1 MKKGA
6 KSENAL
12 NENALSGALN
22 SINKVLVDWLRG
34 GGAVR
39 SGVERHSFG
48 VRTHLWGGGVRHQW
62 LRSVSSNEIGKK
74 FFTQQKQATGATAHA
89 FYEL

>member
-22 SINKVLVDWLRG
+22 SIDK
-34 GGAVR
+34 
-39 SGVERHSFG
+39 
-48 VRTHLWGGGVRHQW
+48 
-62 LRSVSSNEIGKK
+62 VSSAKNISKLGGNDRNTLIIGKL
-74 FFTQQKQATGATAHA
+74 H
-89 FYEL
+89 

>member
-22 SINKVLVDWLRG
+22 SIDKVTPDIGHFLRISSPRIFLASIGLQIVMGHTKKNKG
-34 GGAVR
+34 IFPNA
-39 SGVERHSFG
+39 H
-48 VRTHLWGGGVRHQW
+48 
-62 LRSVSSNEIGKK
+62 KK
-74 FFTQQKQATGATAHA
+74 
-89 FYEL
+89 Y